1 MRLATGSPDH
11 RSRASGGEQPLGGRP
26 LSYVV
31 KWILVGESK
40 NRESPDAYRDASQ
53 AIDFAC
59 TMLKQNPASIWIEG
73 PGGVRIERGVIE
85 LNCEARR
92 SVFR

>member
-1 MRLATGSPDH
+1 LP
-11 RSRASGGEQPLGGRP
+11 
-26 LSYVV
+26 YVV

-40 NRESPDAYRDASQ
+40 NRESPEAYRDASA

-59 TMLKQNPASIWIEG
+59 TVLKQKPASIWIEG
-73 PGGVRIERGVIE
+73 PAGVRIERSVIA

>member
-1 MRLATGSPDH
+1 MPYA
-11 RSRASGGEQPLGGRP
+11 
-26 LSYVV
+26 V

-40 NRESPDAYRDASQ
+40 NRESPEACRDASQ

-59 TMLKQNPASIWIEG
+59 TVLKQKPASIWIEG
-73 PGGVRIERGVIE
+73 PAGVRIERSVIV

>member
-1 MRLATGSPDH
+1 MPYA
-11 RSRASGGEQPLGGRP
+11 
-26 LSYVV
+26 V
-31 KWILVGESK
+31 KWIMVGESK
-40 NRESPDAYRDASQ
+40 NRESPEAYRDAAQ

-59 TMLKQNPASIWIEG
+59 TVLKQKPASIWIEG
-73 PGGVRIERGVIE
+73 PGGVRIERSVIV

>member
-1 MRLATGSPDH
+1 MPYT
-11 RSRASGGEQPLGGRP
+11 
-26 LSYVV
+26 V

-40 NRESPDAYRDASQ
+40 SRESPEVYRDAPQ

-59 TMLKQNPASIWIEG
+59 TVLKQKPTSIWIEG
-73 PGGVRIERGVIE
+73 PAGARIERSVIE
-85 LNCEARR
+85 LNCDARR

>member
-1 MRLATGSPDH
+1 MPYA
-11 RSRASGGEQPLGGRP
+11 
-26 LSYVV
+26 V

-40 NRESPDAYRDASQ
+40 NRESPEAYRDASQ

-59 TMLKQNPASIWIEG
+59 TVLKQKPASIWIEG
-73 PGGVRIERGVIE
+73 PAGVRIERSVIVI
-85 LNCEARR
+85 NCESRR